1 MFYGLCGPDNWGPFG
16 SSGSGFPG
24 AFGMWGWIGLIL
36 NLVFWIGLFGIV
48 ALLVVRAARHARVQ
62 TGSLGNASTQPTAN
76 EILQV
81 RYARSEITREQ
92 FERMKQD
99 IG

>member
-1 MFYGLCGPDNWGPFG
+1 MFYGLCGPGNWGPLG

-24 AFGMWGWIGLIL
+24 AFGLWGWIGLIL
-36 NLVFWIGLFGIV
+36 NLVFWLGLLIIGT
-48 ALLVVRAARHARVQ
+48 LLVVRAARHARAQ
-62 TGSLGNASTQPTAN
+62 TGPVRYATGEPTAIA
-76 EILQV
+76 ILQA